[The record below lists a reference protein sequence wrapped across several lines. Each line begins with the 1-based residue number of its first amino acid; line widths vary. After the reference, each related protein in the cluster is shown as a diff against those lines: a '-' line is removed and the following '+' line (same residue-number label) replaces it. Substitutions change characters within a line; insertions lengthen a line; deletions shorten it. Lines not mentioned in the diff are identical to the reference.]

1 MGQYSEFI
9 GNHPFLFAALLLII
23 ILLLMNESRR
33 KLSNFKEV
41 SPNGAVR
48 LMNDDNVLVLDVRGD
63 AEFNEGHIINAIHI
77 PVGLLEERLE
87 EIEEHKIKP
96 VIVCCRTGQRAAK
109 AGLTLQRQGFQ
120 SIYKLSGGMLAWKEA
135 NMPLAKV

>member
-9 GNHPFLFAALLLII
+9 GNHPFLFGALLLII
-23 ILLLMNESRR
+23 VLLLMNESRR
-33 KLSNFKEV
+33 KLFNFKEV

-48 LMNDDNVLVLDVRGD
+48 LMNDESLLVLDVRED
-63 AEFNEGHIINAIHI
+63 KEFNEGHIINAVHI

-87 EIEEHKIKP
+87 EIEEYKSKP
-96 VIVCCRTGQRAAK
+96 VIVYCRTGQRAATV
-109 AGLTLQRQGFQ
+109 GLKLRQQGFQ
-120 SIYKLSGGMLAWKEA
+120 SIYRLSGGMLAWKEA